1 MKGRKIKLNYRVADD
16 LFSAQEERDEAKR
29 EYVADILLIEI
40 NDLSNHPHKI
50 K

>member
-1 MKGRKIKLNYRVADD
+1 MK
-16 LFSAQEERDEAKR
+16 SATQEERDEAKR